1 MIDVNVSIGTWPF
14 RNLPCADMD
23 VLLPKLG
30 HHGIESVWLGNLEG
44 LFHKDIAGVNARL
57 ADQCAMVNGVEALAF
72 GSVNL
77 TLPNWEEDVRR
88 CDEIHGMRG
97 IRLHPNYH
105 GYTLDDPKFKVLLQN
120 AAERNLIVQLAVT
133 MEDER
138 MMHPLMRVEH
148 VDTTPLVE
156 VLAGIPNARVM
167 LLNAFRA
174 IRGKAIDALV
184 DTGQVDYDI
193 AWLEGTSGIES
204 IRKQIPVEHLLLG
217 THSPLFYYESS
228 LLKLSE
234 SPLSDTELEAITTN
248 NARALLA

>member
-1 MIDVNVSIGTWPF
+1 MIDVNASIGAWPF
-14 RNLPCADMD
+14 RELPCADIN

-57 ADQCAMVNGVEALAF
+57 ADQCATVKGVEALAF
-72 GSVNL
+72 GSVNPV
-77 TLPNWEEDVRR
+77 LPHWEEDLLR
-88 CDEIHGMRG
+88 CDETHGMRG

-105 GYTLDDPKFKVLLQN
+105 GYTLDDPKFKVLLHN
-120 AAERNLIVQLAVT
+120 AAERNLIVQLVVT

-138 MMHPLMRVEH
+138 MMHPLMRVDH

-156 VLAGIPNARVM
+156 VLGEIPNSRVM

-184 DTGQVDYDI
+184 TTGQVCFDI
-193 AWLEGTSGIES
+193 AWLEGAAGIES
-204 IRKQIPVEHLLLG
+204 IRKQIPVDHLLLG

-234 SPLSDTELEAITTN
+234 SPLSDTELDAITTN
-248 NARALLA
+248 NARALLT